1 VSSPTNR
8 PTSPAPPP
16 PTAERAFD
24 HDLFWLARRLSRA
37 LGALQRAALSSLG
50 LNLWGHMVLT
60 EVAANP
66 ARTQLA
72 LARAT
77 GTDKS
82 KMVAILDELEA
93 AGLITRR
100 PDPADRRARIVSATD
115 EGRRALTA
123 ATAEIR
129 QIETD
134 LLATL
139 SGRKREDLRHA
150 LQTLVTGPLH
160 EVEQRQAAPIT

>member
-1 VSSPTNR
+1 
-8 PTSPAPPP
+8 
-16 PTAERAFD
+16 
-24 HDLFWLARRLSRA
+24 
-37 LGALQRAALSSLG
+37 
-50 LNLWGHMVLT
+50 MVLT